1 MSLTK
6 KLVLIFLLVT
16 LIPIAVIIWVSRQT
30 LVEQAQQ
37 QIGTQLEVSV
47 VQVGK
52 SMDEF
57 LFNSVHNVQTMA
69 ANPDLSSG
77 ELNVANRDLAQ
88 LTYSFSFFDQ
98 VMLVNPQGLIVASSD
113 SESLGRSVFTD
124 FAHTRNE
131 FDLAIRAGPG
141 SAYVSLTDPFKPTNY
156 TGSEELRSNQLLGIQ
171 ILVPVEDSEGRTMGV
186 LVANVLT
193 RQLLWLLQDL
203 ERQAPGNESP
213 CLVDKAGLV
222 LMSSDPKASLLAAHA
237 DVTGGGLRAALGGVS
252 SGHLVYTDS
261 RGHKLMAGYTELA
274 TFGDNKA
281 GGWRLISPVSY
292 ETIMRPANESF
303 DRMIAIL
310 LVTLVAVGVLGV
322 LVARR
327 QVKPLLKLTEGAKT
341 IAAGKYD
348 TRVSATTH
356 DEIGVLANTFN
367 QMAEA
372 MQKRASERT
381 QAQEALSRANNAL
394 EQRVEERTMQLAQ
407 ALTIMRATLES
418 TTDGILVTDDKLEV
432 VDSNAKYADM
442 WKIPRDVVK
451 AGVPRKV
458 RELASQRFADPQRF
472 MARIEEI
479 GATEQESFDLLEPED
494 GRIFERYSK
503 VLTVEGKRAGRVW
516 SFRDVTERH
525 LAEITSRRL
534 AAIVASTDAAIVGED
549 LKGLITDWNFGAEH
563 IYGYSAHEMIGTS
576 FLRLIPANCQKEE
589 LEILSRILRGE
600 RVDHFESIGLT
611 KGGRQ
616 LTCAVTVSPI
626 KDSAVHLVGASKV
639 IRDITERKLAEQ
651 ELENAKKAAEAANK
665 AKSQFLANMSHEIR
679 TPMNGVIGMTGLLLD
694 GDLNPQQRDFAET
707 ALASA
712 DALLKI
718 INDILD
724 FSKIEAGKLS
734 FELLDFDLI
743 DTVESTLDLLAET
756 AQAKGIELVSE
767 MTPGLPTR
775 LRGDPG
781 RLRQIL
787 TNLISNAI
795 KFTEDGEVVVSIS
808 AESETARHARLNFRV
823 KDSGIGISS
832 EAQGKIFEAFSQAD
846 GSTTRKYGGTG
857 LGLAIAKQLAGLM
870 DGEIGLLSEL
880 GKGSTFWFTAELEKQ
895 ASCALDIYPSAPNLA
910 GVRVLAVDD
919 SATNRRILRLQ
930 LATWKIEVETAA
942 NGEEAL
948 KMMRE
953 AAAAEKPYGLALL
966 DVQMPGMDGWMLA
979 RAIQADPALVG
990 MLLIV
995 LTSFGQTLSPA
1006 ELKAAG
1012 IEAYLVKPVRQ
1023 ARLLT
1028 CVVSCMGRKNTF
1040 KTVAAKSSISSEPK
1054 PMLEKVHILLAE
1066 DNRVNQKVALAR
1078 LQKLGYRAD
1087 AVVNGEKVLEALN
1100 RVPYDL
1106 ILMDCQMPEM
1116 DGYEATHAIR
1126 EAELSLERPCPW
1138 NAPIYIIA
1146 ITAHAMEG
1154 DREKCLAVGMN
1165 DYLSKPV
1172 LVPELQAALERWKRA
1187 AQHRLQQ
1194 LHTSGR

>member
-6 KLVLIFLLVT
+6 KLVLTFLLVT
-16 LIPIAVIIWVSRQT
+16 LIPIGVIIWVSRQS

-37 QIGTQLEVSV
+37 QIGTQLKESV

-57 LFNSVHNVQTMA
+57 MFNSLHNVQTMA
-69 ANPDLSSG
+69 TNPDLSLKD
-77 ELNVANRDLAQ
+77 LNLANRDLAR

-98 VMLVNPQGLIVASSD
+98 VMLVNPQGLIIASSD
-113 SESLGRSVFTD
+113 SASVGRSLFTD
-124 FAHTRNE
+124 FANTRHE
-131 FDLAIRAGPG
+131 FAMADQARPG
-141 SAYVSLTDPFKPTNY
+141 SAYVSLTDALKSTNAA
-156 TGSEELRSNQLLGIQ
+156 TTEERRSNQLLGIQ
-171 ILVPVEDSEGRTMGV
+171 ILVPVEDSEGRPVGV
-186 LVANVLT
+186 LVADVLT
-193 RQLLWLLQDL
+193 RQLLWLLKDL

-222 LMSSDPKASLLAAHA
+222 LMSVDPHPDRIAGHA
-237 DVTGGGLRAALGGVS
+237 DVRSGALRAALGDVR

-261 RGHKLMAGYTELA
+261 RGHKLMAGYSALA
-274 TFGDNKA
+274 TYGDNKA
-281 GGWRLISPVSY
+281 GGWRLVSPVSY

-310 LVTLVAVGVLGV
+310 LATLLAAGVLGV

-348 TRVSATTH
+348 TRVAATSH
-356 DEIGVLANTFN
+356 DEIGDLANTFN

-407 ALTIMRATLES
+407 ALTVMRATFES

-432 VDSNAKYADM
+432 VDSNAKYANM

-451 AGVPRKV
+451 NGGPSKV
-458 RELASQRFADPQRF
+458 RELASHRFADPRRF

-479 GATEQESFDLLEPED
+479 GATEQESFDLLEPKD

-549 LKGLITDWNFGAEH
+549 LNGLITDWNFGAEH

-576 FLRLIPANCQKEE
+576 FLRLIPADRQEEE
-589 LEILSRILRGE
+589 LEILSRIRRGE
-600 RVDHFESIGLT
+600 RVDHFESIGLS
-611 KGGRQ
+611 KGGKQ
-616 LTCAVTVSPI
+616 LTCVVTVSPI
-626 KDSAVHLVGASKV
+626 KDSAVHLVGVSKV
-639 IRDITERKLAEQ
+639 IRDITERKRAEQ

-679 TPMNGVIGMTGLLLD
+679 TPMNGVIGMTGLLLE

-707 ALASA
+707 VLASA

-767 MTPGLPTR
+767 LTPDLPIR

-808 AESETARHARLNFRV
+808 TESETVTHARLNFRV
-823 KDSGIGISS
+823 QDSGIGISS
-832 EAQGKIFEAFSQAD
+832 EAQGKLFEAFSQAD

-857 LGLAIAKQLAGLM
+857 LGLAIAKQLVGLM
-870 DGEIGLLSEL
+870 DGEIGVQSEP
-880 GKGSTFWFTAELEKQ
+880 GEGSTFWFTAELEKQ
-895 ASCALDIYPSAPNLA
+895 ASNSRDLYPSPQHLA

-919 SATNRRILRLQ
+919 NATNRRILRLQ
-930 LATWKIEVETAA
+930 LETWKMQVETAA
-942 NGEEAL
+942 NGKEAL

-953 AAAAEKPYGLALL
+953 ATAAEKPYGLVLL
-966 DVQMPGMDGWMLA
+966 DVQMPEMDGWMLA
-979 RAIQADPALVG
+979 RAIQADPALIG
-990 MLLIV
+990 MMLIV
-995 LTSFGQTLSPA
+995 LTSFGQTLTPA

-1012 IEAYLVKPVRQ
+1012 IEAYLVKPVKQ
-1023 ARLLT
+1023 ARLLA
-1028 CVVSCMGRKNTF
+1028 CVVSAMGRKNTC
-1040 KTVAAKSSISSEPK
+1040 KLTVVDGLNFFGAPSG
-1054 PMLEKVHILLAE
+1054 
-1066 DNRVNQKVALAR
+1066 AR
-1078 LQKLGYRAD
+1078 
-1087 AVVNGEKVLEALN
+1087 E
-1100 RVPYDL
+1100 
-1106 ILMDCQMPEM
+1106 
-1116 DGYEATHAIR
+1116 
-1126 EAELSLERPCPW
+1126 S
-1138 NAPIYIIA
+1138 
-1146 ITAHAMEG
+1146 AH
-1154 DREKCLAVGMN
+1154 
-1165 DYLSKPV
+1165 SF
-1172 LVPELQAALERWKRA
+1172 
-1187 AQHRLQQ
+1187 
-1194 LHTSGR
+1194 GRG